1 MGMAS
6 RVEGRSAPARLAQI
20 PKKVEDARA
29 HVVILDGEGS
39 LGARAARILSLRGYD
54 CEVRTTRRDTE
65 TAIGEHAASVVL
77 CNACDPQFDG
87 LDFVFLLRSDYPN
100 VGVLLVG
107 LDPAIRDQQPA
118 SADPRII
125 HLPSPFDESELAASV
140 ARLAEAAD
148 HQRESEQLLRE
159 TQFVK
164 RFADRAL
171 ADVGLVAVS
180 PQSAIVVFFVHR
192 VAPTRAT
199 VLLEG
204 ETGTGKELIARLL
217 HCWSHRSSG
226 PFVALNC
233 KAISDGTLES
243 ELFGH
248 ERGSF
253 TGAIAEHA
261 GCFERASGGTLF
273 LDEIGETAPDF
284 QAKLLRVLETGEL
297 MRVGGSSPRKVDVRV
312 VAATNRTLR
321 QEVAA
326 GRFREDLFFRL
337 NVINLRLPPLRERP
351 EDILPLAR
359 HFLSI
364 FEAEKKGSTIRFTAE
379 AERHL
384 LSYSWPGNVRELQNT
399 IHRAVVLD
407 ADDVL
412 NGSDFELQSISPDF
426 GGDCSLE
433 GTLHE
438 FTERAKAQRIRA
450 ALQKTN
456 GNHSQAAEDLGINR
470 ATLYRLIQHL
480 GI

>member
-1 MGMAS
+1 MAMAS
-6 RVEGRSAPARLAQI
+6 TAQAGRALPRSGSI
-20 PKKVEDARA
+20 PKKAEHPRA
-29 HVVILDGEGS
+29 QVVIFDKEGS
-39 LGARAARILSLRGYD
+39 LGDSAARILNLRGYK
-54 CEVRTTRRDTE
+54 CEIRDSQRETE
-65 TAIGEHAASVVL
+65 NAVAARKASVVV
-77 CNACDPQFDG
+77 CIARGPEFDG
-87 LDFVFLLRSDYPN
+87 FDFVVSLRSLDPN

-107 LDPAIRDQQPA
+107 LDPDQPTA

-125 HLPSPFDESELAASV
+125 YLPSTFDENELAGSV
-140 ARLAEAAD
+140 ARLAETAD
-148 HQRESEQLLRE
+148 HRRESEQLLRE
-159 TQFVK
+159 TEFVK
-164 RFADRAL
+164 QFAKRAL

-180 PQSAIVVFFVHR
+180 PQSAIVVFFAHR

-217 HCWSHRSSG
+217 HSWSHRSSG

-253 TGAIAEHA
+253 TGAIVEHA

-297 MRVGGSSPRKVDVRV
+297 LRVGGSTPRKVDVRV

-351 EDILPLAR
+351 EDILPLAQ
-359 HFLSI
+359 HFLSR
-364 FEAEKKGSTIRFTAE
+364 FDAEKGGATRFTAE

-384 LSYSWPGNVRELQNT
+384 QSYSWPGNVRELQNT

-407 ADDVL
+407 TDDIL
-412 NGSDFELQSISPDF
+412 NGSDFELHDSHPELA
-426 GGDCSLE
+426 GDCSLE

-450 ALQKTN
+450 ALQKTM
-456 GNHSQAAEDLGINR
+456 GNHSLAAQELGINR
-470 ATLYRLIQHL
+470 GTLYRLIQRL

>member
-1 MGMAS
+1 MAS
-6 RVEGRSAPARLAQI
+6 ASTAQSGRALPRSVPS
-20 PKKVEDARA
+20 PKKAEHPRA
-29 HVVILDGEGS
+29 QVVIFDGEGS
-39 LGARAARILSLRGYD
+39 LGVRVTRVLSLRGYR
-54 CEVRTTRRDTE
+54 CEIRNSQRDAE
-65 TAIGEHAASVVL
+65 TAVGDRKASVVV
-77 CNACDPQFDG
+77 CNASRPEFDG
-87 LDFVFLLRSDYPN
+87 FKFVVSLRSLDPN

-107 LDPAIRDQQPA
+107 LDPGQPTA
-118 SADPRII
+118 SADPRVIY
-125 HLPSPFDESELAASV
+125 LPSEFDEDEFAGSV
-140 ARLAEAAD
+140 ARLAETAD
-148 HQRESEQLLRE
+148 SQRESEQLLRE
-159 TQFVK
+159 TEFVK
-164 RFADRAL
+164 QFAQRAL

-217 HCWSHRSSG
+217 HSWSHRSSG
-226 PFVALNC
+226 PFVAMNC
-233 KAISDGTLES
+233 KAIADGTLES

-253 TGAIAEHA
+253 TGAIVEHA

-297 MRVGGSSPRKVDVRV
+297 LRVGGSIPRKVDVRV

-351 EDILPLAR
+351 EDILPLAQ
-359 HFLSI
+359 HFLSR
-364 FEAEKKGSTIRFTAE
+364 FDAEKGGATRFTAE
-379 AERHL
+379 AERRL
-384 LSYSWPGNVRELQNT
+384 QSYSWPGNVRELQNT

-407 ADDVL
+407 TDDVL
-412 NGSDFELQSISPDF
+412 NGSDFELQATTPEL

-450 ALQKTN
+450 ALQKAL
-456 GNHSQAAEDLGINR
+456 GNHSLAAQELGINR
-470 ATLYRLIQHL
+470 ATLYRLIQRL

>member
-1 MGMAS
+1 MAGATS
-6 RVEGRSAPARLAQI
+6 IAGRNGAARWSSI
-20 PKKVEDARA
+20 PKQAEDPRA
-29 HVVILDGEGS
+29 HVVIFDGEGS
-39 LGARAARILSLRGYD
+39 LGIRAARILSVRGYD
-54 CEVRTTRRDTE
+54 CEIRTSQRDIE
-65 TAIGEHAASVVL
+65 TAIGAHHASVVL
-77 CNACDPQFDG
+77 CNACDPEFDG
-87 LDFVFLLRSDYPN
+87 LDFLVSLRSRHPN
-100 VGVLLVG
+100 VGLLLVG
-107 LDPAIRDQQPA
+107 LDPTVRDQQAAP
-118 SADPRII
+118 ADPRII
-125 HLPSPFDESELAASV
+125 YLSAKFDESELVAGV
-140 ARLAEAAD
+140 ARLAETAD

-159 TQFVK
+159 SKFVK
-164 RFADRAL
+164 RFAERAL
-171 ADVGLVAVS
+171 ADVGLVAAS
-180 PQSAIVVFFVHR
+180 PQSAIMVFFVHR

-217 HCWSHRSSG
+217 HNWSHRSSG

-233 KAISDGTLES
+233 KALSDGTLES

-253 TGAIAEHA
+253 TGALVEHT

-297 MRVGGSSPRKVDVRV
+297 MRVGGSTPRKVDVRI

-359 HFLSI
+359 HFLST
-364 FEAEKKGSTIRFTAE
+364 FEAEKGSAIQLTPA

-384 LSYSWPGNVRELQNT
+384 QSYSWPGNVRELQNT

-407 ADDVL
+407 NDDVL
-412 NGSDFELQSISPDF
+412 NEHDLELQGTPPATGAD
-426 GGDCSLE
+426 GHLE

-438 FTERAKAQRIRA
+438 FTERARAQRIRA
-450 ALQKTN
+450 ALQKAN
-456 GNHSQAAEDLGINR
+456 GNHSLAADELGINR
-470 ATLYRLIQHL
+470 ATLYRLVQRL
-480 GI
+480 GV

>member
-1 MGMAS
+1 MALPS
-6 RVEGRSAPARLAQI
+6 AAPAGRALSPSYST
-20 PKKVEDARA
+20 PKKAEHPRA
-29 HVVILDGEGS
+29 QVVIFDEEGS
-39 LGARAARILSLRGYD
+39 FGVGAARILSLRGYK
-54 CEVRTTRRDTE
+54 CEIRNSQRDTE
-65 TAIGEHAASVVL
+65 TAVGDRRASVVV
-77 CNACDPQFDG
+77 CNASGPEFDG
-87 LDFVFLLRSDYPN
+87 FKFVVSLRSLDPN
-100 VGVLLVG
+100 VGVLVIG
-107 LDPAIRDQQPA
+107 LNPAQPTA
-118 SADPRII
+118 SADPRVIY
-125 HLPSPFDESELAASV
+125 LRPAFEEDEFAGSI
-140 ARLAEAAD
+140 ARLAESAD

-159 TQFVK
+159 TEFVK
-164 RFADRAL
+164 QFAKRAL

-217 HCWSHRSSG
+217 HSWSHRSSG

-253 TGAIAEHA
+253 TGAIVEHA

-297 MRVGGSSPRKVDVRV
+297 LRVGGSTPRKVDVRV

-326 GRFREDLFFRL
+326 GRVRGGFFFR
-337 NVINLRLPPLRERP
+337 VTRIHLRLPPLRERP
-351 EDILPLAR
+351 EDILPLAQ
-359 HFLSI
+359 HFLAR
-364 FEAEKKGSTIRFTAE
+364 FDAEKGSATRFTAE

-384 LSYSWPGNVRELQNT
+384 QSYSWPGNVRELQNT

-407 ADDVL
+407 TDNVL
-412 NGSDFELQSISPDF
+412 NGNDFELQDPRGEF
-426 GGDCSLE
+426 GGDSSLE

-450 ALQKTN
+450 ALEKSL
-456 GNHSQAAEDLGINR
+456 GNHSLAAQELGINR
-470 ATLYRLIQHL
+470 ATLYRLIQRL